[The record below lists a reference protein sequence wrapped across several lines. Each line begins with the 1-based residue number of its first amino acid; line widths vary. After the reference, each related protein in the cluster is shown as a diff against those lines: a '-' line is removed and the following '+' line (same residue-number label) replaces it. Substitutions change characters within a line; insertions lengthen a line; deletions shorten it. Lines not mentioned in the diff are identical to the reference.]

1 MAEKLR
7 PLRVTILGSG
17 NVATHFGEALRN
29 AGAEIVQVY
38 SRKLVHA
45 QELAKQLKAQATD
58 KLTSLADADVY
69 LIAVKDDA
77 LPGIVKKIKKQN
89 GIVLHT
95 SGGLS
100 LDVLGQFPNRGV
112 LYPLQTLSKGRKI
125 DMADVPLCIEAG
137 DHITLASLDEIAG
150 AMSDKVYRLSSEQ
163 RQAAH
168 LSAVF
173 ACNFTNRLYAI
184 AEDLLKEHKLPF
196 DLLRPLI
203 LETAAKVQQLSPAA
217 AQTGPAL
224 RNDRIVMDKHLA
236 LLKGHPEL
244 KKIYRKLSKSIH
256 NAGKK

>member
-7 PLRVTILGSG
+7 PLHVTLLGSG
-17 NVATHFGEALRN
+17 NVATHFGEALRA
-29 AGAEIVQVY
+29 AGAEIQQVY

-45 QELAKQLKAQATD
+45 RALAKQLDAKATD
-58 KLTSLADADVY
+58 KLASVADADVY

-77 LPGIVKKIKKQN
+77 LPGIVKRFKKQN

-100 LDVLGQFPNRGV
+100 LDVLAQFPNRGV
-112 LYPLQTLSKGRKI
+112 LYPLQTLSKSRKI
-125 DMADVPLCIEAG
+125 DLADVPLCIEAG

-150 AMSDKVYRLSSEQ
+150 AMSDHVYHLSSAQ

-173 ACNFTNRLYAI
+173 ACNFTNQLYAI
-184 AEDLLKEHKLPF
+184 AEELLKEQKLPF

-224 RNDRIVMDKHLA
+224 RNDRTVMEKHLA

-244 KKIYRKLSKSIH
+244 KKIYRKLSKRIH
-256 NAGKK
+256 TAGKK